1 MAPCSPRRWLAAPG
15 FPLYHTSVIFV
26 KCFLHKKYTNQI
38 LDFCV
43 FLPIVF
49 ADGVWYYNIRVKEE
63 HLRRLVMTDK
73 VRKII
78 DAWYSEYCRTHGT
91 APTWGELTAKI
102 AEVEKRG

>member
-1 MAPCSPRRWLAAPG
+1 
-15 FPLYHTSVIFV
+15 
-26 KCFLHKKYTNQI
+26 
-38 LDFCV
+38 
-43 FLPIVF
+43 
-49 ADGVWYYNIRVKEE
+49 
-63 HLRRLVMTDK
+63 MTDK